1 MKTYITKTWK
11 FYTTGVQGKCKCK
24 VCGKT
29 ITKKFSSEYRED
41 SIPDLTS
48 CKEAKEAWEKEE
60 HICLSC
66 MKKSLVT
73 GGEDITN
80 NYDSKF
86 KELEEIRQQVRSLES
101 KALEISRTIHD
112 DLKDKIIIHYGTE
125 YVIEGVSE
133 DIRNGYAYAINCTSI
148 SKKEPWKTSGGYR
161 STYFT
166 DSYGRKQFRY
176 NNYVDRNT
184 DSYKIIDEKF
194 SERKTK
200 LDKWLKEME

>member
-1 MKTYITKTWK
+1 MKTYITRTWK
-11 FYTTGVQGKCKCK
+11 FYTSGVEGKCKCK

-29 ITKKFSSEYRED
+29 ITKKFSTEYRED
-41 SIPDLTS
+41 CIPDLAP
-48 CKEAKEAWEKEE
+48 CKEAKEAWEKQE

-73 GGEDITN
+73 GGEDITT

-101 KALEISRTIHD
+101 KALEISRTIQD

-133 DIRNGYAYAINCTSI
+133 DIRNGYAYVIKCTSI
-148 SKKEPWKTSGGYR
+148 SKKEPWKTSGAYR

-176 NNYVDRNT
+176 NNYVYRNT

-200 LDKWLKEME
+200 LDNWLKEME

>member
-1 MKTYITKTWK
+1 MPTYITKTWK
-11 FYTTGVQGKCKCK
+11 FYTAGVEGKAKCKL
-24 VCGKT
+24 CGKA
-29 ITKKFSSEYRED
+29 IKKRFTVEYRED
-41 SIPDLTS
+41 VTPDLKP
-48 CKEAKEAWEKEE
+48 CEKAKEAWEQEE

-66 MKKSLVT
+66 TKKSLVT

-80 NYDSKF
+80 KFDSKF
-86 KELEEIRQQVRSLES
+86 KELEEIRQQVRSLEA
-101 KALEISRTIHD
+101 KALEISRTIHA
-112 DLKDKIIIHYGTE
+112 DLKGKIVIYNGTE

-148 SKKEPWKTSGGYR
+148 SKKEPWKTSGAYR

-194 SERKTK
+194 SEREAKI
-200 LDKWLKEME
+200 DKWLEENK